1 MWDPVLWLKIEP
13 EAPPLGTQSPSHCT
27 IWEVPWISLM
37 ISGVEHV
44 FMFVGHLYIFFRK
57 LPIQVLCCSFAK
69 LCLTLCVSMDC
80 SMPGFPV
87 SHHLLEFAQVH
98 VQCIGDAIQLPH
110 PLLPSSSAFNL
121 SQHQGLFKW
130 VSCLYQMAKVLEL
143 QLQHQSF
150 QWEFTVDFL

>member
-44 FMFVGHLYIFFRK
+44 FMSVGHLYIFFRK

-98 VQCIGDAIQLPH
+98 VHCISDGIQLSH
-110 PLLPSSSAFNL
+110 ILTPSSPSALFL
-121 SQHQGLFKW
+121 SQHQGFFQW
-130 VSCLYQMAKVLEL
+130 VVCSHQITKILE
-143 QLQHQSF
+143 LQHQSF
-150 QWEFTVDFL
+150 QWIFRVDLP